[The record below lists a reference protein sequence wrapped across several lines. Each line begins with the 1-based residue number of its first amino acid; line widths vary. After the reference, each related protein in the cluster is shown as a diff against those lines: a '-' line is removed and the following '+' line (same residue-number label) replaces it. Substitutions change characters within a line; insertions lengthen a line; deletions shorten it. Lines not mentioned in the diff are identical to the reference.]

1 MIRIQ
6 IRIRVNEGI
15 RIREVRT
22 IGANGEQVG
31 VIPTSE
37 ALLMAKE
44 SGLDLVEVAPKA
56 SPPVC
61 RIMNFSKYK
70 YEQEKKE
77 RLARKKQRVIRI
89 KEIKLKPNIEEND
102 YQVKLR
108 HLKEFLGRG
117 DKAKVTLIFRGR
129 EMAHTDIGIN
139 LMNRL
144 MKDLSEVAQPERIP
158 VLDNKA
164 MVLVLNPK

>member
-1 MIRIQ
+1 MVTIQ

-15 RIREVRT
+15 RIKEVRT
-22 IGANGEQVG
+22 IGENGEQIG
-31 VIPTSE
+31 VIATSE
-37 ALLMAKE
+37 ALRMARE

-108 HLKEFLGRG
+108 HLKKFLGRG

-139 LMNRL
+139 LINRL
-144 MKDLSEVAQPERIP
+144 MKDLSEIAEPEKRP
-158 VLDNKA
+158 SLENKV
-164 MVLVLNPK
+164 MILMLNPK

>member
-1 MIRIQ
+1 MVAIQ

-15 RIREVRT
+15 RIKEIRV
-22 IGANGEQVG
+22 IGVNGEQIG
-31 VIPTSE
+31 VVPTSE
-37 ALLMAKE
+37 ALRMAKE

-56 SPPVC
+56 NPPVC

-77 RLARKKQRVIRI
+77 RLARKKQRVIHI

-108 HLKEFLGRG
+108 HLKKFLERG

-144 MKDLSEVAQPERIP
+144 MKDLSEVAMPERMP
-158 VLDNKA
+158 VLENK
-164 MVLVLNPK
+164 MMILILNPK

>member
-1 MIRIQ
+1 MVRIQ

-15 RIREVRT
+15 RIKEVRV
-22 IGANGEQVG
+22 IGENGEQIG

-37 ALLMAKE
+37 AIRMAKE
-44 SGLDLVEVAPKA
+44 RGFDLVEVAPKA
-56 SPPVC
+56 APPVC
-61 RIMNFSKYK
+61 RIMDFSKYK

-77 RLARKKQRVIRI
+77 RLARKKQKVIKL
-89 KEIKLKPNIEEND
+89 KEIKFKPNIEEND

-108 HLKEFLGRG
+108 HLKNFIERG
-117 DKAKVTLIFRGR
+117 DKVKATLIFRGR

-144 MKDLSEVAQPERIP
+144 MKDLSEVATPERLP
-158 VLDNKA
+158 VLENKI
-164 MVLVLNPK
+164 MVLVMNPK

>member
-1 MIRIQ
+1 
-6 IRIRVNEGI
+6 VNEGI
-15 RIREVRT
+15 RIKEVRV
-22 IGANGEQVG
+22 IGENGEQIG
-31 VIPTSE
+31 VIATNE
-37 ALLMAKE
+37 AIRMAKE

-77 RLARKKQRVIRI
+77 RLARKKQRVIHI

-108 HLKEFLGRG
+108 HLKKFLGRG

-129 EMAHTDIGIN
+129 EMAHTDIGIK

-144 MKDLSEVAQPERIP
+144 MKDLSEIAAPERMP
-158 VLDNKA
+158 RLDNKL
-164 MVLVLNPK
+164 MILILNPK

>member
-1 MIRIQ
+1 MVTIQ
-6 IRIRVNEGI
+6 IRVRVNEGI
-15 RIREVRT
+15 RIKEVRV
-22 IGANGEQVG
+22 IGENSEQMG
-31 VIPTSE
+31 VIATGE
-37 ALLMAKE
+37 AIRMAKE

-108 HLKEFLGRG
+108 HLKKFLGRG

-129 EMAHTDIGIN
+129 EMAHTDIG
-139 LMNRL
+139 LKVMNRL
-144 MKDLSEVAQPERIP
+144 MKDLSDIATPEKIP
-158 VLDNKA
+158 TLENK
-164 MVLVLNPK
+164 MMILILNPK

>member
-1 MIRIQ
+1 VVAIQ

-15 RIREVRT
+15 RIKEIRV
-22 IGANGEQVG
+22 IGVNGEQIG
-31 VIPTSE
+31 VVPTSE
-37 ALLMAKE
+37 ALRMAKE

-56 SPPVC
+56 NPPVC

-77 RLARKKQRVIRI
+77 RLARKKQRVIHI

-108 HLKEFLGRG
+108 HLKKFLERG

-144 MKDLSEVAQPERIP
+144 MKDLSEVAMPERMP
-158 VLDNKA
+158 VLENK
-164 MVLVLNPK
+164 MMILILNPK

>member
-1 MIRIQ
+1 
-6 IRIRVNEGI
+6 
-15 RIREVRT
+15 
-22 IGANGEQVG
+22 
-31 VIPTSE
+31 
-37 ALLMAKE
+37 MAKE

-77 RLARKKQRVIRI
+77 RLAHKKQRVIHI

-108 HLKEFLGRG
+108 HLKKFLERG

-129 EMAHTDIGIN
+129 EMAHTDIGIK
-139 LMNRL
+139 LMNKL
-144 MKDLSEVAQPERIP
+144 MKDLSEIAEPERIP
-158 VLDNKA
+158 TLENK
-164 MVLVLNPK
+164 MMILILNPK